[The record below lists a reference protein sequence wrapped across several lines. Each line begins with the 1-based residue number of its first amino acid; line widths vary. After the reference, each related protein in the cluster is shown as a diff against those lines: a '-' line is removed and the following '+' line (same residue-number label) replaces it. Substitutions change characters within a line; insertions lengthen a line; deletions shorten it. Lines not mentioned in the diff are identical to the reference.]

1 MSNLR
6 LIGILAGVIGLC
18 MTFLIYRGPNWRR
31 INFVFFALF
40 NLSLIL
46 VSFNPNIVNFIRD
59 ALSLK
64 QYQYGRLIAL
74 LILSSIFLLFFTFY
88 TKSKLENLRLQFDA
102 LVRNLAKTNFE
113 NDVETQG
120 KIKPIMVTIPAYNEA
135 ENLKEILPRMPER
148 IDGLEVGVLVID
160 DGSEDDT
167 SYVASG
173 AGVLTVKSSVNR
185 GGGAALRVGYDI
197 LKRAGTEIC
206 VTLDGDGQHQPEE
219 IEKVVQPIIEGQYD
233 LTIGSRILGHAEK
246 DSAFRLIGVRLFSVI
261 ISKLL
266 GKKITDPSSGFRA
279 FRVDC
284 LTGISLYE
292 DQYHTSEL
300 IINAVRGGRN
310 IGEVPVT
317 ILKRIH
323 GKSKKGRDWLYGIS
337 FAKTI
342 LRSWWR

>member
-1 MSNLR
+1 MGIV
-6 LIGILAGVIGLC
+6 IGTAGVLV
-18 MTFLIYRGPNWRR
+18 TFLIYRGAKWKRT
-31 INFVFFALF
+31 NFVLFTFF

-46 VSFNPNIVNFIRD
+46 VCINPNIVNFLRD
-59 ALSLK
+59 ALALK
-64 QYQYGRLIAL
+64 EKQYGRLIAL

-102 LVRNLAKTNFE
+102 LVRNLAKTDFE
-113 NDVETQG
+113 NDVETRG
-120 KIKPIMVTIPAYNEA
+120 KFKPIMVTIPAYNEA
-135 ENLKEILPRMPER
+135 ENLKEILPRMPEQ
-148 IDGLEVGVLVID
+148 IDGLEVGVLVVD
-160 DGSEDDT
+160 DGSDDDT
-167 SYVASG
+167 FSVASD
-173 AGVLTVKSSVNR
+173 AGVLAAKSAVNR

-197 LKRAGTEIC
+197 LQRAGTEIC

-219 IEKVVQPIIEGQYD
+219 IEKVVQPIIQGQYD

-300 IINAVRGGRN
+300 IINAVKGGRN